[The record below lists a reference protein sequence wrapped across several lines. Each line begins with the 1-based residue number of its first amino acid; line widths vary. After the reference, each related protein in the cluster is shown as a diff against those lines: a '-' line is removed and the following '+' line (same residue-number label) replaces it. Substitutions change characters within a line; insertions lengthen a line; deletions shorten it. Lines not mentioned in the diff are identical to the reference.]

1 MDRYQ
6 ETFETWNNIASIYEQ
21 KFMNLNLYDASYDYI
36 CHSIAKTNANILDVG
51 CGPGN
56 ISKYLLS
63 KRPDFKILGI
73 DVSPNMI
80 EIARV
85 QNPTA
90 TFEVMDC
97 RKPETI
103 TDNYDGIIAG
113 FYIPYLSDEEVRQF
127 FSWAQSKLSEG
138 GLIYLSFVE
147 GHPDNSDFKSGSGG
161 RVFFNYYESDH
172 LLKYLKSFGFNE
184 IKCFYVDYC
193 TSDST
198 IETHS
203 ILISKKRSTAS

>member
-6 ETFETWNNIASIYEQ
+6 ETFETWNNIASVYEQ
-21 KFMNLNLYDASYDYI
+21 KFMNLSLYDDSYDFI
-36 CHSIAKTNANILDVG
+36 CNSLSKQNAKILDIG

-97 RKPETI
+97 RKLEMI

-113 FYIPYLSDEEVRQF
+113 FYIPYLSGEEVRQF
-127 FSWAQSKLSEG
+127 ISWVYNTLSKG
-138 GLIYLSFVE
+138 GLFYLSFVAGDSE
-147 GHPDNSDFKSGSGG
+147 NSAFKIGSGG
-161 RVFFNYYESDH
+161 RVFFNYHH
-172 LLKYLKSFGFNE
+172 LENLRECLDSAGFTE
-184 IKCFYVDYC
+184 IKKIEVDYKN
-193 TSDST
+193 SDST
-198 IETHS
+198 TETHT
-203 ILISKKRSTAS
+203 ILICTKA